1 MLLFDH
7 VCRFLEQFPRPGRD
21 YSFGLGNPLSN
32 FVSVRF
38 EQRCLVKLLPI
49 LIQTL
54 RAQYG
59 ADSASFK
66 ERGRPRLGVDNFCLR
81 KEPSPR
87 RGGTAE
93 SCVRDTTR
101 LLHGRHTASRVARP
115 RFPCHFHHFCT
126 IVTGS
131 PQMTAKNLCSF
142 ASSSS
147 VGLLTFDSAL
157 VVTEQY
163 ANQRS

>member
-7 VCRFLEQFPRPGRD
+7 VCRFLEQFPCPGRD

-59 ADSASFK
+59 AHSASFK
-66 ERGRPRLGVDNFCLR
+66 ERGRPRLGVDFCSR

-87 RGGTAE
+87 RGTAE
-93 SCVRDTTR
+93 SCVRDSTR
-101 LLHGRHTASRVARP
+101 LLHGRHTASRVASSVSLSFP
-115 RFPCHFHHFCT
+115 PLLHNSHRFSTDDCRK
-126 IVTGS
+126 S
-131 PQMTAKNLCSF
+131 MQF
-142 ASSSS
+142 ASCSS
-147 VGLLTFDSAL
+147 VGLLTFDSAP
-157 VVTEQY
+157 VVT
-163 ANQRS
+163 

>member
-7 VCRFLEQFPRPGRD
+7 VCRFLEQIPRPGRD
-21 YSFGLGNPLSN
+21 HSLGLGNPLSN

-59 ADSASFK
+59 AHSASFK
-66 ERGRPRLGVDNFCLR
+66 ERGRPRLGVDISVCERNRLQ
-81 KEPSPR
+81 E
-87 RGGTAE
+87 GGTAE

-101 LLHGRHTASRVARP
+101 LLHGRHTALW
-115 RFPCHFHHFCT
+115 
-126 IVTGS
+126 I
-131 PQMTAKNLCSF
+131 
-142 ASSSS
+142 ASSVSLS
-147 VGLLTFDSAL
+147 FPPLSHNSHRFSTDDCRKSMQFRFLLLCRAS
-157 VVTEQY
+157 
-163 ANQRS
+163 NI